1 MFQGNYVLGDI
12 LSDLCSRTGCALGLS
27 GDVVEL
33 PVTLS
38 VKTNSPQTLLS
49 ALRLSV
55 ASSGYY
61 LSGSL
66 TDKLSVVRD
75 LTADVSVF
83 IDCSGNVQTVP
94 RLQLSTYKKAD
105 SIRCALPVSIPQR
118 WRFDFMSVSDVALK
132 TYGLDVSHPLA
143 YGNISISHPRENSHL
158 ADSWNLDYL
167 ATLDSLFEH
176 RSVSFDLDS
185 TVSFSWGIQ
194 KQIMSNV
201 VINNG
206 IQTNSYEWRQ
216 YGVTIDITAYP
227 KMKMNYTLRSPDEST
242 VTGSSMLGQDSSIMV
257 VAAYDLA
264 QRGEKCFLP
273 LLPIFCKPSYTN
285 EKRYFVLRL
294 IRQEDRLLTN
304 IQE

>member
-1 MFQGNYVLGDI
+1 
-12 LSDLCSRTGCALGLS
+12 
-27 GDVVEL
+27 
-33 PVTLS
+33 
-38 VKTNSPQTLLS
+38 
-49 ALRLSV
+49 
-55 ASSGYY
+55 
-61 LSGSL
+61 
-66 TDKLSVVRD
+66 
-75 LTADVSVF
+75 
-83 IDCSGNVQTVP
+83 
-94 RLQLSTYKKAD
+94 
-105 SIRCALPVSIPQR
+105 
-118 WRFDFMSVSDVALK
+118 MSVSDVALK